1 MPRGFHDSAD
11 SDGYSAILSLGRC
24 IAVGEWSVELKPWLK
39 IVHGGRPDALYLLQI
54 AGVSEGRPPPRP
66 FMDSVAM
73 GDNGPR
79 AGRTDAGQ
87 SGQAGRRSVVRI
99 DSLARGDRRGTCRAV
114 VHPGGKTQCKGKA
127 GPHARDETEGLG
139 CPYGRTAFDQAGIRR
154 CACHGTP
161 SERSAGLYRLN
172 MDAYKRWSVLNDSL
186 GSNSSVSRPLWAIS
200 PAPSARLPW
209 FTAST

>member
-1 MPRGFHDSAD
+1 MQRGFHDSAD

-24 IAVGEWSVELKPWLK
+24 IAVPEWSVELKPRLK
-39 IVHGGRPDALYLLQI
+39 VIHGRRPNALYLLQI
-54 AGVSEGRPPPRP
+54 AGVPERRPPPRP

-73 GDNGPR
+73 HHNRPR

-99 DSLARGDRRGTCRAV
+99 DSLACGDCRGTYRIV
-114 VHPGGKTQCKGKA
+114 VHPGGKTQCKRKA
-127 GPHARDETEGLG
+127 GPDAGDETEGLG
-139 CPYGRTAFDQAGIRR
+139 CPYGRTVFGQGVIRR
-154 CACHGTP
+154 CACHRTP

-172 MDAYKRWSVLNDSL
+172 MDAYKRLSVLNDSL

-200 PAPSARLPW
+200 PPPSARLPW